1 MKKQFIAI
9 GLAGLLSVPS
19 VVFAE
24 ATWYASLRTGISTGG
39 GDTTLF
45 DGYSRIGVRGSAEI
59 GEGMTASLRWEQG
72 VNTVN
77 ATLPVSASDD
87 AKSGYAVSG
96 RLSYVGLTTGLGT
109 LNLGHMWSSVA
120 NHVGFTLDQSNYLGD
135 DMLAASR
142 VSDMLSFSSTSGP
155 VSVTLEGTLA
165 GGSNTVGRGMLGVTY
180 ATEPVTVRLALDNN
194 RDAAEPDESGLA
206 VTATIA
212 GFDMR
217 LGYTRSTL
225 GGAEVKGI
233 HWGTSGD
240 LSDSGLSYNFQIRS
254 VEDAAGESTLP
265 YMIGIGKDLGGGAS
279 VSMEHANNDDGGDA
293 TTVIV
298 VKVDM

>member
-24 ATWYASLRTGISTGG
+24 ATWYASLRTGITTGG
-39 GDTTLF
+39 GDTKLF
-45 DGYSRIGVRGSAEI
+45 DGYSRFGVRGSTEI
-59 GEGMTASLRWEQG
+59 SEGMSASLRWEQG
-72 VNTVN
+72 VDTTN
-77 ATLPVSASDD
+77 ATLGVP
-87 AKSGYAVSG
+87 G

-142 VSDMLSFSSTSGP
+142 VSNMLSFSSTSGP
-155 VSVTLEGTLA
+155 VSVTLEGTLE

-194 RDAAEPDESGLA
+194 RDAGAADESGLA

-225 GGAEVKGI
+225 AGAETKGI

-254 VEDAAGESTLP
+254 VEDADGESTLP

-293 TTVIV
+293 STVIV
-298 VKVDM
+298 VKVDI

>member
-24 ATWYASLRTGISTGG
+24 ATWYASLRTGITTGG
-39 GDTTLF
+39 GTTKLF
-45 DGYSRIGVRGSAEI
+45 DGYSRFGVRGSAEI
-59 GEGMTASLRWEQG
+59 SEGMSASLRWEQG
-72 VNTVN
+72 VDTTN
-77 ATLPVSASDD
+77 AELGDP
-87 AKSGYAVSG
+87 G

-142 VSDMLSFSSTSGP
+142 VSNMLSFSSTSGP
-155 VSVTLEGTLA
+155 VSLTLEGTLD
-165 GGSNTVGRGMLGVTY
+165 GSSNTVGRGMLGVTY
-180 ATEPVTVRLALDNN
+180 ATEPVTVSLALDNN
-194 RDAAEPDESGLA
+194 RNATEADESGLA
-206 VTATIA
+206 VSATLG

-225 GGAEVKGI
+225 GATEETGI

-240 LSDSGLSYNFQIRS
+240 LSDSGLSYNVQIRS
-254 VEDAAGESTLP
+254 VENEAGVGSLP
-265 YMIGIGKDLGGGAS
+265 YMVAISKDLGGGAS
-279 VSMEHANNDDGGDA
+279 VSMEHANNDDGKDA